1 MTFWVK
7 GDSIVGNQQGLIFRL
22 VRYDGTRH
30 LKLKVYP
37 IVILQLTTLSLL
49 FSLSSASAAVV
60 PAIVPGPQVAYSKVD
75 KMEITQPKEV
85 KSADYAPIT
94 DSKNVKE
101 FVQDYFADTPILA
114 SIAGCESR
122 DRQFDSN
129 GNVLRGEKNHFD
141 IGVMQINELY
151 HADEAKALGLDIYT
165 IDGNVAFAKHL
176 YEKYGA
182 KPWISSSACWAK
194 FSESSIARK

>member
-1 MTFWVK
+1 
-7 GDSIVGNQQGLIFRL
+7 
-22 VRYDGTRH
+22 VRDDGSWH

-60 PAIVPGPQVAYSKVD
+60 PAIVAGPQVTYSEVP
-75 KMEITQPKEV
+75 KMEIAQPAAPKEV
-85 KSADYAPIT
+85 KSIDYAPIT
-94 DSKNVKE
+94 DPKNVKR
-101 FVQDYFADTPILA
+101 FVSDYFADTPILA
-114 SIAGCESR
+114 TIAGCESHN
-122 DRQFDSN
+122 RQYDSN

-141 IGVMQINELY
+141 VGVMQINELY
-151 HADEAKALGLDIYT
+151 HDDDAAALGYNIHT

-194 FSESSIARK
+194 YSGSEIAKK